1 MEYIATYLGCGI
13 YEARSKDNKG
23 GKNVVSKLSYL
34 TGKIIPIPLP
44 FYDKYLIIDCK

>member
-13 YEARSKDNKG
+13 YEAISKDNQG

-34 TGKIIPIPLP
+34 TGKIIPLP
-44 FYDKYLIIDCK
+44 FYDKYPIIDCK